1 MLKVF
6 LAHTPEMFAGYYGER
21 ALAGLKAV
29 AEVVRNPGDTVLTG
43 KALAEAARGCHAI
56 VADRATPGTPET
68 FEHAADLIAFLR
80 VAVDISTI
88 NVDAASAAGVL
99 VTRATPGFVDA
110 VAELGIGFII
120 DLARGVT
127 PAVAAYRAGAEAP
140 EGRMGIQL
148 STATLG
154 IVGYGRISV
163 RLADI
168 ALAMGMRVI
177 VSDPFAKPADPR
189 IEHTTM
195 EDLLPRCDFVVCLAI
210 SNAETFHL
218 FDAAAFARMKRGA
231 YFINLSRGQLV
242 DEKALEAAL
251 DAKHVAG
258 AAMDVGMA
266 PDQRPSP
273 FLARRPDVVAT
284 PHIAGMTP
292 QAAEHQAMDTVRQI
306 EALAAKR
313 LPDNAV
319 NADRATRLARLGIN
333 IGG

>member
-1 MLKVF
+1 MLRVF

-21 ALAGLKAV
+21 ALAGLRRV
-29 AEVVRNPGDTVLTG
+29 AEVVRNPGDTVLSG
-43 KALAEAARGCHAI
+43 AALADAARGCQAI
-56 VADRATPGTPET
+56 VADRATPGTTET
-68 FEHAADLIAFLR
+68 FARSTDLVCFLR

-88 NVDAASAAGVL
+88 DVEAASAAGVL

-110 VAELGIGFII
+110 VAELGIGFIV

-127 PAVAAYRAGAEAP
+127 PSVTAYRAGVEAP

-154 IVGYGRISV
+154 IVGFGRISR
-163 RLADI
+163 RLAEI
-168 ALAMGMRVI
+168 ALAMGMRVLAA
-177 VSDPFAKPADPR
+177 DPHAKPNDPR
-189 IEHTTM
+189 IEHMTM
-195 EDLLPRCDFVVCLAI
+195 EALLPQCDFVVCLAI

-231 YFINLSRGQLV
+231 YFVNLSRGQLV

-251 DAKHVAG
+251 DAQHIAG

-273 FLARRPDVVAT
+273 FLARRADVIAT
-284 PHIAGMTP
+284 PHIAGLTP
-292 QAAEHQAMDTVRQI
+292 QAIEHQAMDTVRQV
-306 EALAAKR
+306 EALAAGR

-319 NADRATRLARLGIN
+319 NAPRATRLTRLGIQV
-333 IGG
+333 